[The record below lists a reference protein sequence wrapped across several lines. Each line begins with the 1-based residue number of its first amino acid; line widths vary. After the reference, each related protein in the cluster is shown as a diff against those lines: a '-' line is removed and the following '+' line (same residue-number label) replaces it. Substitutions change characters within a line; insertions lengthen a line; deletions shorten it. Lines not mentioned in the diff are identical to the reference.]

1 MKNLIILGST
11 SNICKIRVFDNLNN
25 INIFDTIYCYG
36 WENWDTSEFLNYF
49 FTNIKL
55 NNTDNISKK
64 IKFIKGDYTQDNY
77 KKLLTNLIS
86 NTTIIYVSTPPICY
100 LDILK
105 FFNTINTN
113 YKLILE
119 KPLCKNYI
127 EFNKIKNLL
136 SQKVILCDH
145 FIYKQD
151 VIDIINRTST
161 EIYKLEIHF
170 LYKDDVES
178 RLGYFDQ
185 VGFFI
190 DMFPT
195 HYLSIINKINN
206 DLLKTNNIKIN
217 KNIRKQY
224 NNYGGNNSIDTYFY
238 TDMDINNVNCIF
250 EAGKSFNKSE
260 KYIIINDNYY
270 KIHNYTN
277 EYELFFNDV
286 ITDTYDIDIIKNQTF
301 FWNLTNLLVS
311 DFYKNGKL
319 KYYDKNIS
327 YENINI
333 D

>member
-11 SNICKIRVFDNLNN
+11 SNICKIRVFDNLNI

-136 SQKVILCDH
+136 SKKVILCDH

-190 DMFPT
+190 DFRTVFAPLGCLPG
-195 HYLSIINKINN
+195 LSWE
-206 DLLKTNNIKIN
+206 
-217 KNIRKQY
+217 
-224 NNYGGNNSIDTYFY
+224 GFG
-238 TDMDINNVNCIF
+238 
-250 EAGKSFNKSE
+250 A
-260 KYIIINDNYY
+260 Y
-270 KIHNYTN
+270 KR
-277 EYELFFNDV
+277 D
-286 ITDTYDIDIIKNQTF
+286 
-301 FWNLTNLLVS
+301 
-311 DFYKNGKL
+311 
-319 KYYDKNIS
+319 
-327 YENINI
+327 
-333 D
+333 